1 MPPTKPGGSG
11 RRPINHALLLR
22 EIHRLVGLPAEA
34 RPAWLSA
41 ATHEAL
47 ATAYHQL
54 ADDVRRADAGA
65 ESLSAL
71 ARVLDVSDR
80 IPDELVRL
88 GLLPRRPRGPRPTK

>member
-1 MPPTKPGGSG
+1 MPPTKPSGSG

-22 EIHRLVGLPAEA
+22 ELHRLVGLPAEA
-34 RPAWLSA
+34 RPPWLSA

-47 ATAYHQL
+47 ATAYLQL
-54 ADDVRRADAGA
+54 AADVRRADAAA

-71 ARVLDVSDR
+71 ALVLDVSDR

-88 GLLPRRPRGPRPTK
+88 GVLPRRAKGRRPKK